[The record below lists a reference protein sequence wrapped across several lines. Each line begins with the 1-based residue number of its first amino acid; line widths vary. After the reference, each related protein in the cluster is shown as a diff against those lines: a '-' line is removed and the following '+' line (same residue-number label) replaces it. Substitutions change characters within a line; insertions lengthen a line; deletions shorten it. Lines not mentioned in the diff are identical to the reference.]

1 MSEAITVA
9 RPYALAAFDEARKN
23 NELKNWSEV
32 LQAAVSAVE
41 NEQVHALIASPRVA
55 KKQLQD
61 LMLSLCGGDKLSK
74 TTTNFIKLL
83 VEAQRLVLL
92 PEITEIFEVMRAEA
106 EKSVDVVVTSAF
118 DLNEAQKLKI
128 TAAMKKRLGREI
140 RLDCETDQ
148 KLLGGIVIR
157 AGDKVI
163 DGSARTHLTELA
175 NVLA

>member
-9 RPYALAAFDEARKN
+9 RPYALAAFDEARKQN
-23 NELKNWSEV
+23 DLKGWSDV
-32 LQAAVSAVE
+32 LLTAADAVE
-41 NEQVHALIASPRVA
+41 NAQMRTLITSPRVP
-55 KKQLQD
+55 KQQLQD
-61 LMLSLCGGDKLSK
+61 LFLALCGGDKLSK
-74 TTTNFIKLL
+74 QTRNFIKIL
-83 VEAQRLVLL
+83 VEGQRLVLL
-92 PEITEIFEVMRAEA
+92 PEITAMFEVMRAEA

-118 DLNEAQKLKI
+118 DLNDAQKQKI

-140 RLDCETDQ
+140 RLNCETNP

-175 NVLA
+175 NALA

>member
-23 NELKNWSEV
+23 NDLKNWSDV
-32 LQAAVSAVE
+32 LLTAVAAVE
-41 NEQVHALIASPRVA
+41 NAQVRALITSPRVPRQ
-55 KKQLQD
+55 QLQE
-61 LMLSLCGGDKLSK
+61 LMLALCGGEKLSK
-74 TTTNFIKLL
+74 PVRNFIKLL
-83 VEAQRLVLL
+83 AEAQRLIVL
-92 PEITEIFEVMRAEA
+92 PEIAAIFEVMRAEA

-118 DLNEAQKLKI
+118 DLNDAQKQKI

-140 RLDCETDQ
+140 RLSCETDN

-175 NVLA
+175 NALA